1 MYLLDTKC
9 TFFRTKFGFHTK
21 FQRNALCGFVSA
33 QSLLRFKT
41 GRSSPVDLGVFI
53 PIGNN
58 GWLISTT
65 SPQYKPSYEL
75 NLECVQR
82 AEKYGF
88 EFALS
93 MIKLRGFGGQSEFWD
108 YNLESFT
115 LMAALAAKTEKIK
128 LFASTAI
135 LTLPPAIVARMAAT
149 IDSIA
154 PGRFGVNIVSG
165 WAKGEYDQMG
175 LWPGDEYFGYRYEYS
190 EEYVRVMQE
199 LWTKG
204 SSDFKGQFFKMD
216 DCVMLPKPSAKIPLV
231 CAGQSER
238 GMRFCAEYGDYQFIL
253 GTGVNTPTAF
263 KPGADQLLRAAK
275 ETGRDIGAYVLFMVI
290 TDETDEK
297 AMAKWKHYNAGA
309 DAGALSW
316 MAGQAAADTN
326 ADGSGTAATIALP
339 EGAIN
344 FNMGTIVGS
353 YATVARMLD
362 EIDTVNGVKGVM
374 LTFDDFVTGM
384 DVFGTKVQPLM
395 KTRVG
400 K

>member
-1 MYLLDTKC
+1 MFLLDTKC
-9 TFFRTKFGFHTK
+9 TFSRTKSGFHTK
-21 FQRNALCGFVSA
+21 FQRNALCGSVSI
-33 QSLLRFKT
+33 LFRLRFET

-135 LTLPPAIVARMAAT
+135 LTLPPAIVARMATT

-216 DCVMLPKPSAKIPLV
+216 DCVMLPKPSSKIPLV

-253 GTGVNTPTAF
+253 GTGVNTPTA
-263 KPGADQLLRAAK
+263 
-275 ETGRDIGAYVLFMVI
+275 
-290 TDETDEK
+290 
-297 AMAKWKHYNAGA
+297 
-309 DAGALSW
+309 
-316 MAGQAAADTN
+316 
-326 ADGSGTAATIALP
+326 
-339 EGAIN
+339 
-344 FNMGTIVGS
+344 
-353 YATVARMLD
+353 
-362 EIDTVNGVKGVM
+362 
-374 LTFDDFVTGM
+374 
-384 DVFGTKVQPLM
+384 
-395 KTRVG
+395 
-400 K
+400 

>member
-1 MYLLDTKC
+1 M
-9 TFFRTKFGFHTK
+9 
-21 FQRNALCGFVSA
+21 
-33 QSLLRFKT
+33 
-41 GRSSPVDLGVFI
+41 DLGVFI

-135 LTLPPAIVARMAAT
+135 LTLPPAIVARMATT

-204 SSDFKGQFFKMD
+204 ASDFKGQFFKMD
-216 DCVMLPKPSAKIPLV
+216 DCVMLPKPSSKIPLV

-263 KPGADQLLRAAK
+263 KPSADQLLRAAK

-316 MAGQAAADTN
+316 MAGQAAADTTN
-326 ADGSGTAATIALP
+326 ADGSSTAATIALP

-344 FNMGTIVGS
+344 FNMGTLVGS
-353 YATVARMLD
+353 YASVARMLD

-374 LTFDDFVTGM
+374 LTFDVFVTGM
-384 DVFGTKVQPLM
+384 DIFGTKVQPLM